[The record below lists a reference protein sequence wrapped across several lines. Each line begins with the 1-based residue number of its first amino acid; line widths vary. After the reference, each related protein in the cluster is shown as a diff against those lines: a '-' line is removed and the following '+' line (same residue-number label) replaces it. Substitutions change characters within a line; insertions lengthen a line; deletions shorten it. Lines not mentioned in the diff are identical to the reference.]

1 MNAEDNV
8 YAKSD
13 WTFYLSDEEYKEF
26 SGELKQYLKY
36 IDKVKKVQSA
46 ISFKSKIADCLSL
59 VKIFF

>member
-26 SGELKQYLKY
+26 
-36 IDKVKKVQSA
+36 
-46 ISFKSKIADCLSL
+46 
-59 VKIFF
+59 

>member
-26 SGELKQYLKY
+26 SGELK
-36 IDKVKKVQSA
+36 
-46 ISFKSKIADCLSL
+46 
-59 VKIFF
+59 